1 MLRRSASGALLMVL
15 ACVRSAATLLLRLVP
30 LTALTALDLRPAGK
44 SYRKTQWLPYDV
56 LAGEAGPPL
65 CIRGIVSLLPARL
78 PGCVAAAFLSACVY
92 SLSPSAAV
100 LPLPLLPHSPLP
112 HPISPASFP
121 CCSSPAADGR
131 QQLVRNFQKKKAAG
145 EVDPYGDLT
154 DGIHPH
160 WLEVCGWG
168 GLGWAAGAACAASSW
183 LYAWVC
189 YLSCLLLNS
198 SPLLASCH
206 RDPASSVDCA
216 PPFGA
221 FCACPQVDRVIA
233 HRTRL
238 GRRSFLVKW
247 RGLGYAESTWESE
260 RDLQGEEV
268 GV

>member
-1 MLRRSASGALLMVL
+1 
-15 ACVRSAATLLLRLVP
+15 
-30 LTALTALDLRPAGK
+30 
-44 SYRKTQWLPYDV
+44 
-56 LAGEAGPPL
+56 
-65 CIRGIVSLLPARL
+65 
-78 PGCVAAAFLSACVY
+78 
-92 SLSPSAAV
+92 
-100 LPLPLLPHSPLP
+100 
-112 HPISPASFP
+112 
-121 CCSSPAADGR
+121 
-131 QQLVRNFQKKKAAG
+131 
-145 EVDPYGDLT
+145 VDPYGDLT

-168 GLGWAAGAACAASSW
+168 GVGWAAGAACAASSW

-268 GV
+268 GVGWVGGWMGWGARCSPAVQLVDKQRWLLYCWRKASAAHVDCG